1 MFFNQRFD
9 CFRYFHTFLK
19 IKKPGYGS
27 SFSRFTEKY
36 ARTKVDTTRLFEQ
49 EIDWNNQLIGLKG
62 ARGVGKTTL
71 LLQHI
76 KKNYALNNDVLYTS
90 LDHLYFIENKLYDFA
105 TRFHQKGGKLLA
117 LDEVHRYPN
126 WSIELKNIY
135 DDFPELK
142 VIFTGSSLLE
152 INRGKSDLSRRSVIY
167 NMCGLSLREFVNIET
182 GKQFEPITFE
192 ELIANHRQI
201 AAEII
206 SEIKPLAY
214 FEKYLR
220 YGYYPFYLE
229 NKNTYHSKL
238 EQAVNLILDVDI
250 PQYEQVQISNII
262 SMKRLL
268 QIIASSVPFK
278 PNYAAISKRSGIS
291 INTLKNYISYLS
303 DAELI
308 LLLYPQ
314 NKGMG
319 NLGKPEKIYLQNPV
333 LVYNM
338 VGNNAEKGNI
348 RETFFYN
355 QSSRVAEV
363 NASPY
368 ADFLINGQYTFE
380 IGGKNKN
387 KKQIANIPESYIV
400 MDDIETG
407 YDNVLPLWM
416 FGFLY

>member
-1 MFFNQRFD
+1 MEVLFQ
-9 CFRYFHTFLK
+9 
-19 IKKPGYGS
+19 
-27 SFSRFTEKY
+27 RFTEKY
-36 ARTKVDTTRLFEQ
+36 ARTQVKTTRLFEQ
-49 EIDWNNQLIGLKG
+49 EIDWENQLIGLKG

-76 KKNYALNNDVLYTS
+76 KKNYTLNNQVLYTS
-90 LDHLYFIENKLYDFA
+90 LDHLYFIDHKLYDFA
-105 TRFHQKGGKLLA
+105 TDFQQKGGKLLV

-126 WSIELKNIY
+126 WSVELKNIY
-135 DDFPELK
+135 DDFPDLK

-152 INRGKSDLSRRSVIY
+152 INRGKADLSRRAVMY
-167 NMCGLSLREFVNIET
+167 NMCGLSLREFINFES
-182 GKQFEPITFE
+182 GEKFEPIAFNDLMTH
-192 ELIANHRQI
+192 HRHI

-206 SEIKPLAY
+206 SKIKPLMYYAN
-214 FEKYLR
+214 YLQ

-238 EQAVNLILDVDI
+238 EQAVHLILDVDI

-262 SMKRLL
+262 AMKRLL

-278 PNYAAISKRSGIS
+278 PNYTAISQRSGIS
-291 INTLKNYISYLS
+291 INTLKSYISYLS

-308 LLLYPQ
+308 LLLHPQ

-319 NLGKPEKIYLQNPV
+319 NIGKPEKIYLQNPG

-338 VGNNAEKGNI
+338 VGNNAEIGNV

-355 QSSRVAEV
+355 QVSRKTDV
-363 NASPY
+363 NASPH
-368 ADFLINGQYTFE
+368 ADFLINNQYTFE
-380 IGGKNKN
+380 IGGKNKK
-387 KKQIANIPESYIV
+387 KKQIADVPDSFIV
-400 MDDIETG
+400 MDDIESG
-407 YDNVLPLWM
+407 YENVIPLWM